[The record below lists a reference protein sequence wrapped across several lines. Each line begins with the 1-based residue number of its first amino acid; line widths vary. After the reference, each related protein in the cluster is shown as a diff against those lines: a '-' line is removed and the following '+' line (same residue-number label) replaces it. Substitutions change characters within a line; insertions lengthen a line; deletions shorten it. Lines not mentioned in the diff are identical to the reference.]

1 MKAYVQFNYLL
12 SDYAEVCSFKDQVVG
27 FLFGLTDKKQ
37 FNKKQKS
44 GIRKVIWRLMTGKYG
59 KIRKKYQFLFNV
71 ALTSIKV
78 EYLCKKFNSEV
89 VLFVVDKEHRG
100 KGLGRAMM
108 DHFLEHLRRLK
119 KHTVYL
125 YTDVESNW
133 KFYDIYGFRKYREF
147 HDYELSFLR
156 GKKTMSFLYYKTI
169 KHENS

>member
-27 FLFGLTDKKQ
+27 FLFGLTD
-37 FNKKQKS
+37 
-44 GIRKVIWRLMTGKYG
+44 
-59 KIRKKYQFLFNV
+59 
-71 ALTSIKV
+71 
-78 EYLCKKFNSEV
+78 
-89 VLFVVDKEHRG
+89 
-100 KGLGRAMM
+100 
-108 DHFLEHLRRLK
+108 K

-169 KHENS
+169 NHAVIKLV